1 MHDHFLD
8 LDYIFRLLQ
17 FIPQKYRRRVHRI
30 PLLIFSRKIPDLTS
44 RCRGGRQNDRR
55 AYPAKHKKQE
65 RRHQAG
71 AILIFHTAENPLP
84 DFRVFFTVLCF
95 FHALFSQRR
104 LCRCLKV
111 RTLQVRHI
119 RICQSRRCL
128 RLLRFQLQTFL
139 RFRIVAGLKIGQ
151 LERHRH

>member
-8 LDYIFRLLQ
+8 LDYILRLLQ

-71 AILIFHTAENPLP
+71 AILIFHTPKNLPP
-84 DFRVFFTVLCF
+84 DFRAFFTVLCF